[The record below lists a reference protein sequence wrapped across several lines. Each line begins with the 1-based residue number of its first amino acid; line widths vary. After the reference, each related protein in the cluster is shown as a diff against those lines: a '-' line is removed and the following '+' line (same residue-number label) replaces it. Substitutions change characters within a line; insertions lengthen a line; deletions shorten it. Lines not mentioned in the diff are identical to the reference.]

1 MTTPDAVAVRVL
13 ALSPTPPAQ
22 TSNVALGLFLP
33 RPTVTSTTATSI
45 SSGALTAELVNEN
58 DLTTVL
64 ATFDLASAAHPAWE
78 WYDPASDYGSG
89 QLGFRT
95 NDTDMAAF
103 ADDGT
108 DVIRFYY
115 RGVPAFLLLCE
126 GYDETVASERGYAEL
141 VRTYQGR
148 GGFAL
153 LDRGII
159 DPTGGPYRSPVEE
172 DRHWG
177 WPVQS
182 FDHSTWTPAAV
193 LGTLEDVIVFEAT
206 QSGLDVE
213 RIKESYLSSV
223 GTLAVPILGPTGA
236 DLVTEQPEDIWYVYE
251 DETTNAGLNIAAAGE
266 YNLTVLV
273 DDEIQWWVDGQNV
286 TTVTGV
292 NQLAV
297 QTITVT
303 LSAGAHSIAAAVRNS
318 CPECGPYDVTK
329 YGWVITQEFD
339 TINTWPVTF
348 STAEIEDNP
357 PTIIAMSNGNAKT
370 LPYPGSPPGQTIT
383 KTIRLALEE
392 TQARGYLPWLGLD
405 FTDTSFTDGTQALA
419 IPDYACK
426 VGIGFGQFVLEM
438 CSTYIDV
445 RLDVVTGKL
454 QVWEKGNGGHA
465 NTASF
470 HVAASPADATTG
482 NLKTLTH
489 RADLKRFDRL
499 LLRWQGGWAER
510 ISGGSGDE
518 VTLELGSAF
527 SVEELY
533 RLADGE
539 LATFGAVR
547 TEIEATIRPTIDADR
562 PYVPGGF
569 RVMDTVLCNGDS
581 EPVIAI
587 AVRKRDEAAN
597 EPEIVVSLRDPVLT
611 LEERQA
617 RDIRNLL

>member
-22 TSNVALGLFLP
+22 TNNVALGLFLA
-33 RPTVTSTTATSI
+33 RPTVTSTTAASTTTS
-45 SSGALTAELVNEN
+45 LTAELVNEN
-58 DLTTVL
+58 DLTTAL
-64 ATFDLASAAHPAWE
+64 ATFDLTTVAHPAWE
-78 WYDPASDYGSG
+78 WYDPISDYGSA
-89 QLGFRT
+89 QLALRA
-95 NDTDMAAF
+95 NDTDLAAF
-103 ADDGT
+103 ANDGT
-108 DVIRFYY
+108 DVVRFYY
-115 RGVPAFLLLCE
+115 RGVPAFLMLCE
-126 GYDETVASERGYAEL
+126 SYDDTIASEGGYAQL

-148 GGFAL
+148 GAFAL
-153 LDRGII
+153 MDRGII

-193 LGTLEDVIVFEAT
+193 LGTIEDVIVYEAT

-213 RIKESYLSSV
+213 RVKESYLSSV
-223 GTLAVPILGPTGA
+223 GTLTVPLLGPTGS
-236 DLVTEQPEDIWYVYE
+236 DLVSEQPEGWWYVYE
-251 DETTNAGLNIAAAGE
+251 DETTNAGLNIADSQE
-266 YNLTVLV
+266 YNLTVLY
-273 DDEIQWWVDGQNV
+273 DDEIQWYVDGQNV
-286 TTVTGV
+286 TSSFGV

-297 QTITVT
+297 QTISVT
-303 LSAGAHSIAAAVRNS
+303 LSAGPHSIAAAVNNA
-318 CPECGPYDVTK
+318 CPECGPFDVTK
-329 YGWVITQEFD
+329 YGWVITLPQETF
-339 TINTWPVTF
+339 NVWPITF

-370 LPYPGSPPGQTIT
+370 LPFPGSPPGQSIT

-392 TQARGYLPWLGLD
+392 TQARGYLPWLVPD
-405 FTDTSFTDGTQALA
+405 FTDNAFTDGSQALE

-426 VGIGFGQFVLEM
+426 VGIGFGQLLLEAS
-438 CSTYIDV
+438 STYIDV
-445 RLDVVTGKL
+445 KMNVATGKL
-454 QVWEKGNGGHA
+454 QVWEKGNGGSTPA
-465 NTASF
+465 TSF
-470 HVAASPADATTG
+470 HVATNTADALTG
-482 NLKTLTH
+482 NLVTLTH
-489 RADLKRFDRL
+489 RADLKRFSRL

-510 ISGGSGDE
+510 ESGSGGDE

-527 SVEELY
+527 SPEELY

-539 LATFGAVR
+539 LATFGVAR
-547 TEIEATIRPTIDADR
+547 TEITATIRPTIDADR

-569 RVMDTVLCNGDS
+569 NVMDTVLCNGDA

-617 RDIRNLL
+617 RDIRNFL